1 MEERGGEGNIFG
13 KLFTFHDRIVIQN
26 AVVVSLPAVFR
37 DQGRKDDCNAE
48 YLVPVDVSCHQQLV
62 HDAPQFSEI
71 GILPAVNLGIADLTG
86 QASGQIHCDARNM
99 VPGNG
104 DRDGIP
110 LFGIHFIDFGTPAS
124 GVAALARRQQQLILF
139 HGDQVFI
146 DSRNTQIKLAGQ
158 FLAGHAA
165 VCLQSLENT
174 NTVIFL
180 NVVTCNGIELLCHNV
195 SFCMTRN
202 ILAYLTRHAGCLSSF
217 LRARLR
223 SGGVFRTGCL
233 AFQKGKFGN
242 SVSQVL

>member
-1 MEERGGEGNIFG
+1 
-13 KLFTFHDRIVIQN
+13 
-26 AVVVSLPAVFR
+26 
-37 DQGRKDDCNAE
+37 
-48 YLVPVDVSCHQQLV
+48 
-62 HDAPQFSEI
+62 
-71 GILPAVNLGIADLTG
+71 
-86 QASGQIHCDARNM
+86 M

-217 LRARLR
+217 LRASAVRRSLQNRL
-223 SGGVFRTGCL
+223 SGFPKRKVWEFCQPGLVNL
-233 AFQKGKFGN
+233 LK
-242 SVSQVL
+242 VIV